1 MEKNTTKNLIKQGSI
16 LVVASLIVRIMGL
29 VYRIPITNLW
39 GDHGLGTYGDAYQVY
54 NFFLV
59 FASFS
64 IPTMMSKVMGERMAK
79 KHYANAKK
87 VFVLA
92 LLLVGGIGLFCM
104 LLFRTH
110 GIMIVLMQGYTSK
123 PRPEKQMRRRHFLL
137 CARGMIVFKI
147 NRKKELLWQQHHQKR
162 QSFSLCCA
170 ITGGSWEI

>member
-64 IPTMMSKVMGERMAK
+64 IPTMRRVRAK
-79 KHYANAKK
+79 
-87 VFVLA
+87 
-92 LLLVGGIGLFCM
+92 
-104 LLFRTH
+104 
-110 GIMIVLMQGYTSK
+110 
-123 PRPEKQMRRRHFLL
+123 
-137 CARGMIVFKI
+137 
-147 NRKKELLWQQHHQKR
+147 
-162 QSFSLCCA
+162 
-170 ITGGSWEI
+170 